1 VVKKVVK
8 KLQLSRETLRD
19 LKDSEIHQAAG
30 GSRGTCQSGVDTCD
44 VNNVDIT

>member
-19 LKDSEIHQAAG
+19 LKDSEIQQVAG
-30 GSRGTCQSGVDTCD
+30 GSRADCQTGIDSCLA
-44 VNNVDIT
+44 NVDIV